1 MPVSDIIRRNRRET
15 IDQVIQFPEH
25 LGAHAMLMIFR
36 KYRYEK
42 PGTRQLNK
50 VGASTFSAQ
59 ELSGTDSILV
69 PLPQSIQ
76 DSYQVRVQRF
86 DQSFMGESIS
96 AAAREVANTTSNV
109 LPSGSDLMRMAKA
122 AMPTSMESVERAITA
137 GDFSG
142 LARDAAFLA
151 RRSIDKI
158 LPDASRNIDV
168 GFGNVINP
176 KAALYFEGV
185 EMKTHSFNWSFSPST
200 ESESDILR
208 NLGNTIKKNVL
219 PSYGS
224 IVGAE
229 RVLLNYPSVLDIF
242 FLGVDQSYFLH
253 YKTCMVQQFNI
264 DFTPQGITI
273 LRGGK
278 PAMVNMSMNV
288 IEADIHTSEDYGGTG
303 NFQNSQSVSDVE
315 RTLGDLNK
323 GIKVGF

>member
-1 MPVSDIIRRNRRET
+1 
-15 IDQVIQFPEH
+15 
-25 LGAHAMLMIFR
+25 MLMIFR

-59 ELSGTDSILV
+59 TLSGTDSILV

-76 DSYQVRVQRF
+76 DSYQVRVQRL
-86 DQSFMGESIS
+86 DQGIAGESV
-96 AAAREVANTTSNV
+96 AAASRAISEASGSVI
-109 LPSGSDLMRMAKA
+109 PSGEDLLRIAATAMPAKA
-122 AMPTSMESVERAITA
+122 ESVLAA
-137 GDFSG
+137 LMSGDFSG
-142 LARDAAFLA
+142 MARDAAFLA
-151 RRSIDKI
+151 RRSIDAI
-158 LPDASRNIDV
+158 LPEASRNIDV
-168 GFGNVINP
+168 GFGNTINP

-185 EMKTHSFNWSFSPST
+185 EMKTHSFNWSFSPSS
-200 ESESDILR
+200 EHESDILR

-253 YKTCMVQQFNI
+253 YKTCMVQQFTI
-264 DFTPQGITI
+264 DFTPQGIAL

-278 PAMVNMSMNV
+278 PAMVNMNLNV
-288 IEADIHTSEDYGGTG
+288 LEADIHTSEDYGGIGTLD
-303 NFQNSQSVSDVE
+303 NSQTPGSE
-315 RTLGDLNK
+315 R
-323 GIKVGF
+323 F

>member
-1 MPVSDIIRRNRRET
+1 MPPFNPRVTDVLRRNKRET
-15 IDQVIQFPEH
+15 IDQVIQFPDH

-59 ELSGTDSILV
+59 TLSGTDSILV

-76 DSYQVRVQRF
+76 DSYQVRVQRL
-86 DQSFMGESIS
+86 DQGIAGESV
-96 AAAREVANTTSNV
+96 AAASRAISEASGSVI
-109 LPSGSDLMRMAKA
+109 PSGEDLLRIAATAMPAKA
-122 AMPTSMESVERAITA
+122 ESVLAA
-137 GDFSG
+137 LMSGDFSG
-142 LARDAAFLA
+142 MARDAAFLA
-151 RRSIDKI
+151 RRSIDAI
-158 LPDASRNIDV
+158 LPEASRNIDV
-168 GFGNVINP
+168 GFGNTINP

-185 EMKTHSFNWSFSPST
+185 EMKTHSFNWSFSPSS
-200 ESESDILR
+200 EHESDILR

-253 YKTCMVQQFNI
+253 YKTCMVQQFTI
-264 DFTPQGITI
+264 DFTPQGIAL

-278 PAMVNMSMNV
+278 PAMVNMNLNV
-288 IEADIHTSEDYGGTG
+288 LEADIHTSEDYGGIGTLD
-303 NFQNSQSVSDVE
+303 NSQTPGSE
-315 RTLGDLNK
+315 R
-323 GIKVGF
+323 F

>member
-1 MPVSDIIRRNRRET
+1 LPPFNPRVTDVLRRNKRET
-15 IDQVIQFPEH
+15 IDQVIQFPDH

-59 ELSGTDSILV
+59 TLSGTDSILV

-76 DSYQVRVQRF
+76 DSYQVRVQRL
-86 DQSFMGESIS
+86 DQGIAGESV
-96 AAAREVANTTSNV
+96 AAASRAISEASGSVI
-109 LPSGSDLMRMAKA
+109 PSGEDLLRIAATAMPAKA
-122 AMPTSMESVERAITA
+122 ESVLAA
-137 GDFSG
+137 LMSGDFSG
-142 LARDAAFLA
+142 MARDAAFLA
-151 RRSIDKI
+151 RRSIDAI
-158 LPDASRNIDV
+158 LPEASRNIDV
-168 GFGNVINP
+168 GFGNTINP

-185 EMKTHSFNWSFSPST
+185 EMKTHSFNWSFSPSS
-200 ESESDILR
+200 EHESDILR

-253 YKTCMVQQFNI
+253 YKTCMVQQFTI
-264 DFTPQGITI
+264 DFTPQGIAL

-278 PAMVNMSMNV
+278 PAMVNMNLNV
-288 IEADIHTSEDYGGTG
+288 LEADIHTSEDYGGIGTLD
-303 NFQNSQSVSDVE
+303 NSQTPGSE
-315 RTLGDLNK
+315 R
-323 GIKVGF
+323 F